1 MNVASVGEK
10 RGQVLPEEERTVY
23 AQGLCFTKE
32 KPYAPFGTCPTE
44 DFAGPLV
51 TPLPHLCSMAVAQ
64 LRDKVAWGMT
74 NGHSLNRAWLID
86 QAGRQG

>member
-32 KPYAPFGTCPTE
+32 KLYAPFGTCPTE
-44 DFAGPLV
+44 DFSGPPV
-51 TPLPHLCSMAVAQ
+51 TPVPVSA
-64 LRDKVAWGMT
+64 AW
-74 NGHSLNRAWLID
+74 RWLSSEIKWHG
-86 QAGRQG
+86 A